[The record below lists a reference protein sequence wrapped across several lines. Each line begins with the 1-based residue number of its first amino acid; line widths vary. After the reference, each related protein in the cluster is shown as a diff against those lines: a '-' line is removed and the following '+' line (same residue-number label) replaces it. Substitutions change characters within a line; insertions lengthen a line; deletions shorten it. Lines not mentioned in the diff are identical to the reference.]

1 MTRIESPFIR
11 CFPLDI
17 PVTTLVYHN
26 TANIAA
32 RAYVEEEGTEGDMG
46 HYLNVKRA
54 LEESGGD
61 VHIPRKMA
69 ERLMKRFG
77 GDIYGGVNC

>member
-1 MTRIESPFIR
+1 MQ
-11 CFPLDI
+11 
-17 PVTTLVYHN
+17 
-26 TANIAA
+26 
-32 RAYVEEEGTEGDMG
+32 

-77 GDIYGGVNC
+77 GDIYGGVANC

>member
-1 MTRIESPFIR
+1 MNTNKVSYQ
-11 CFPLDI
+11 FPEHV
-17 PVTTLVYHN
+17 P
-26 TANIAA
+26 ANIAA
-32 RAYVEEEGTEGDMG
+32 RAYVEEEGTEGDMR

-77 GDIYGGVNC
+77 GDIYGGAEIAKKC